1 MKILIIS
8 TSLKAAS
15 NSRIM
20 SKYAYDL
27 VAQRGVEVAF
37 MDLRD
42 HPLPLCDGGP
52 CYSLPE
58 VEAATKIV
66 SEADAIIMGAPV
78 YTYDLSAAAKNLI
91 ELTGSAWEDKV
102 VAFLCAAGGLSSY
115 MSVMSFANS
124 LMLDFRCL
132 IVPRFV
138 YATRKAFEHDAV
150 VDVEMQERI
159 QQLVATTLRLAAVPK

>member
-1 MKILIIS
+1 
-8 TSLKAAS
+8 
-15 NSRIM
+15 M

-27 VAQRGVEVAF
+27 VAQQGIEIAF

-42 HPLPLCDGGP
+42 HSLPLCDGGP

-58 VEAATKIV
+58 VQAATKIV

-78 YTYDLSAAAKNLI
+78 YAYDLSAAAKNLV

-138 YATRKAFEHDAV
+138 YATRKAFENDAV
-150 VDVEMQERI
+150 ADADVRERI
-159 QQLVATTLRLAAVPK
+159 EQMVAATIRLAKLPK